1 MRQHYLEGP
10 RYQEPNSQAPAAVS
24 DGFQSAD
31 SRNHAGQGDGSKLGN
46 QGAPRSTKGPYEFGF
61 GSLGRVRLD
70 PQGNVS
76 PSGPVDRPEEPAK
89 YISEIPKLVQADLSV
104 SAVVCGNWLARVK
117 QIFQGLSPNAHE
129 WFSAVE
135 SAATENYNKWL
146 VADPVERLLLDPGSV
161 VAVFDAYKFQQ
172 VESRAVSLLL
182 ASIPPNLEEELVSNR
197 WMSTSSIL
205 YRVLCMYQP
214 GGSSERAYLLSQL
227 VGPESVK
234 TFSQAVSVLR
244 KWTQNLSRAKEI
256 HATLPD
262 PSLLLKGIDSA
273 VSGLLA
279 QHPMIAFR
287 VNSFRHKQAV
297 DYNPTVSVVIQLV
310 RLIQAEC
317 EASSLTTEVAQA
329 DKRPRNAALNTG
341 GKPDAPHNA
350 NPSQPSQP
358 QPNPNLNPG
367 QSPSAK
373 TTTPVPDAPKG
384 AENPKGKGKGKGK
397 GKDGGDQGPCV
408 NFNESRGCRFG
419 DTCRFKHDRATARK
433 QRRCLACGLGGHFRP
448 ECPLVPP
455 EHRQV
460 VSSGDANSASPK
472 AAAKASAKALATP
485 PNPPKGVTEDTPGT
499 VGRDSATSVAGDS
512 RETLLAEAAKILK
525 GVSLK
530 PLKVLEGEW
539 DEGELHVT
547 EEWLFS
553 AISGVSDQRYALVDS
568 GATNAL

>member
-1 MRQHYLEGP
+1 M
-10 RYQEPNSQAPAAVS
+10 
-24 DGFQSAD
+24 
-31 SRNHAGQGDGSKLGN
+31 
-46 QGAPRSTKGPYEFGF
+46 
-61 GSLGRVRLD
+61 
-70 PQGNVS
+70 
-76 PSGPVDRPEEPAK
+76 
-89 YISEIPKLVQADLSV
+89 
-104 SAVVCGNWLARVK
+104 
-117 QIFQGLSPNAHE
+117 
-129 WFSAVE
+129 
-135 SAATENYNKWL
+135 
-146 VADPVERLLLDPGSV
+146 
-161 VAVFDAYKFQQ
+161 
-172 VESRAVSLLL
+172 SLLL
-182 ASIPPNLEEELVSNR
+182 ASIPPNLEEELVSNC

-350 NPSQPSQP
+350 NPSQSSQP

-373 TTTPVPDAPKG
+373 ATTPVPDAPKG

-419 DTCRFKHDRATARK
+419 DTCRFKHNRATARK
-433 QRRCLACGLGGHFRP
+433 QRRCLACGQGGT
-448 ECPLVPP
+448 L
-455 EHRQV
+455 
-460 VSSGDANSASPK
+460 SS
-472 AAAKASAKALATP
+472 
-485 PNPPKGVTEDTPGT
+485 
-499 VGRDSATSVAGDS
+499 
-512 RETLLAEAAKILK
+512 
-525 GVSLK
+525 
-530 PLKVLEGEW
+530 
-539 DEGELHVT
+539 
-547 EEWLFS
+547 
-553 AISGVSDQRYALVDS
+553 
-568 GATNAL
+568 